1 MLTTQ
6 KQVRDQFWELFP
18 DFQPHRRA
26 RKRQNDYN
34 ATIRTAF
41 VDWLDGANREGRLS
55 DELAGEVTLG

>member
-34 ATIRTAF
+34 ATIRVAF
-41 VDWLDGANREGRLS
+41 VDYVDSYQRDGIITEA
-55 DELAGEVTLG
+55 LAERVTL